1 MRRFACHQTAACLLS
16 AATVLL
22 PFSLTAQSI
31 WADRSHNKTIALEIL
46 KPNLTGSFYDNT
58 TFPTS
63 ALFLSVRLPIN
74 NRLNFVGEFPLTHAG
89 IDSRSNFFKIKES
102 ETGIGNP
109 YIGLEIQGEN
119 GAFFTEIGARAP
131 LAPESNLGTT
141 IGFLT
146 DFVDRG
152 EAFLPDIL
160 SVIAVQNCLYRA
172 PTGFIMRLRGGPS
185 FWIYTGSENTS
196 EEVELFLLYSAQVG
210 YESNSFSLMG
220 GLSGRMIVTESDLN
234 IGERTLHQFGTF
246 ASLDLGRV
254 RPGVQFRAPLDE
266 GFKDFLDFAFGV
278 NLALE
283 LD

>member
-1 MRRFACHQTAACLLS
+1 MRRSACHRTAVCLLF
-16 AATVLL
+16 AATALL
-22 PFSLTAQSI
+22 PFSLAAQSI

-46 KPNLTGSFYDNT
+46 KPNLTGEFYDNT

-74 NRLNFVGEFPLTHAG
+74 DRLNLVGEFPLAHAG
-89 IDSRSNFFKIKES
+89 VNFSFDFFEFKES
-102 ETGIGNP
+102 GTGIGNP
-109 YIGLEIQGEN
+109 YVGLEIQGEN
-119 GAFFTEIGARAP
+119 EAFFTEIGARAP
-131 LAPESNLGTT
+131 LAPESNLAST

-146 DFVDRG
+146 DFIDRG

-160 SVIAVQNCLYRA
+160 SVIAVQNYLYRA
-172 PTGFIMRLRGGPS
+172 PAGFIMRLRGGPS
-185 FWIYTGSENTS
+185 FWIYTGRENID
-196 EEVELFLLYSAQVG
+196 EEVELLLLYSAQVG
-210 YESNSFSLMG
+210 YASNNFSLMG
-220 GLSGRMIVTESDLN
+220 GLSGRMIVSEGDLN
-234 IGERTLHQFGTF
+234 ISERTLHQFGTF
-246 ASLDLGRV
+246 ASIDLGRV